1 MAYGLALQGLKRA
14 RLLTNLLPGEIRI
27 ERLVQAK
34 KPWAVAAAAA
44 LLLAVGG
51 LALSYAFEY
60 RTYGDSRVKDA
71 IKESDKVSD
80 KAKKAQDEFDAA
92 VKQAKEEEAAV
103 RTIVAGQFERDNWL
117 QLVKFVNTAIPQ
129 PDAREERVFSFLV
142 EDDEPEEVAIPDI
155 PEEFKKRYWL
165 DKPGGADTMSGKQA
179 YEEYLHRQLA
189 GPSTKDDG
197 SASAAD
203 DLPPGAEDLI
213 QYNIESVQALFC
225 DDLSNYWKQVLDS
238 PRVKNSREAMV
249 RPQTDYAKKPEGAGW
264 IIEVQGY
271 TYHRDAETFVRTTLL
286 ENLARLGNPTP
297 PKADAPAGGAPAAPA
312 PTAPG
317 PGQPRAGEAAP
328 ASNMGPVINHIS
340 HVVLYQYQR
349 SSAKGPLELLGSN
362 VHSQVRTMAL
372 TAAPAAGGGTLGGQ
386 PSGMMGGQPSGMM
399 GGSPNQGGGADKPAP
414 TGPSRDTWTPLGEAA
429 AASGAGRGAQFPG
442 AGRG

>member
-1 MAYGLALQGLKRA
+1 M
-14 RLLTNLLPGEIRI
+14 
-27 ERLVQAK
+27 
-34 KPWAVAAAAA
+34 
-44 LLLAVGG
+44 
-51 LALSYAFEY
+51 
-60 RTYGDSRVKDA
+60 
-71 IKESDKVSD
+71 
-80 KAKKAQDEFDAA
+80 
-92 VKQAKEEEAAV
+92 
-103 RTIVAGQFERDNWL
+103 
-117 QLVKFVNTAIPQ
+117 
-129 PDAREERVFSFLV
+129 
-142 EDDEPEEVAIPDI
+142 AIPDI

-297 PKADAPAGGAPAAPA
+297 PKADAPAGRAPAAPA

-429 AASGAGRGAQFPG
+429 AASGAGRGAQFPAHRPRVTNRPPCRPAVLRG
-442 AGRG
+442 CPAPVRPAALNQPPRPPTRKAVRSGRSSSFCSSGRSRLFPTACAARRSPSEAPAVRRSALRPARTRSSPPRRALGVTAADATSREETKASFHEPTRSTRSEAIFLNHPAKGTGHETR